1 VEFDQLCANRH
12 SVRKY
17 QAGVKI
23 SDADLAK
30 IFGLVVQGPSSFNIQ
45 HWQFIVVREDER
57 KSALKDLSYG
67 QAQVA
72 DCAAVVLV
80 CGAMQAYRDAD
91 RIYAEAPVE
100 VREKY
105 VPMIEGSYHEQLA
118 IQRDEV
124 IRSGSM
130 AAMSLMYAAKNT
142 GWDSGPMIGFDAAK
156 VGQYLELDEQTI
168 PVMMIVLGKA
178 LNGEQPERAYRRPI
192 AEVVQLESATGKR
205 LTV

>member
-1 VEFDQLCANRH
+1 MEFNQLCANRH

-17 QAGVKI
+17 QPGVKI
-23 SDADLAK
+23 SDADLEK
-30 IFGLVVQGPSSFNIQ
+30 IFELVVQGPSSFNIQ
-45 HWQFIVVREDER
+45 HWQFVVVREQER

-80 CGAMQAYRDAD
+80 CGAMHAYRDAE
-91 RIYAEAPVE
+91 RIYAEAPAE
-100 VREKY
+100 VRDKY

-118 IQRDEV
+118 LQRDEV

-130 AAMSLMYAAKNT
+130 AAMSLMYAAKNA
-142 GWDSGPMIGFDAAK
+142 GWDTGPMIGFDAGK
-156 VGQYLELDEQTI
+156 VAQYLELDEQTI

-178 LNGEQPERAYRRPI
+178 LNDEQPERAYRRPI

>member
-1 VEFDQLCANRH
+1 MEFDQLCANRH

-17 QAGVKI
+17 RPGVKI
-23 SDADLAK
+23 SDADLEK
-30 IFGLVVQGPSSFNIQ
+30 IFELVVQGPSSFNIQ
-45 HWQFIVVREDER
+45 HWQFVVVREQER

-80 CGAMQAYRDAD
+80 CGAMLAYRDAE
-91 RIYAEAPVE
+91 RIYAEAPAE
-100 VREKY
+100 VRDKY

-118 IQRDEV
+118 LQRDEV

-130 AAMSLMYAAKNT
+130 AAMSLMYAAKNA
-142 GWDSGPMIGFDAAK
+142 GWDTGPMIGFDAGK
-156 VGQYLELDEQTI
+156 VAQYLELDEQTI

-178 LNGEQPERAYRRPI
+178 LNDEQPERAYRRPI